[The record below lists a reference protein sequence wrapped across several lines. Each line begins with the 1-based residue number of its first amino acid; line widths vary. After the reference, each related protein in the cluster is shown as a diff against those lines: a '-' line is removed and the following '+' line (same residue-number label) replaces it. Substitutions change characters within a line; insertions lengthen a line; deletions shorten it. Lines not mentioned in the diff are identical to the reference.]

1 MSKYHNAF
9 QGFVKVFTGAKQPGV
24 KGSSTTI
31 IGVAP
36 SKNIKK
42 FQEQKEKIIKTTDA
56 YKKKVNDPEIKKKMN
71 ETTSKTL
78 GNISQILKG
87 KKVKKVEKKAMGG
100 RIGLKG
106 GGNDMGST
114 TNKSINS
121 LKNILE
127 NRKNRKKSKIS
138 SEQEEQKNMALQR
151 VKDRPYNPVDDFD
164 TYKKR
169 TQAMGGNVYTAAEM
183 KSKGG
188 RIGYKSGNKDGV
200 GRDHGGTTLKLKNK
214 KFFML
219 GDSKKDQKKYYDMS
233 RAGARDMNKT
243 GQGEKFRDATTVDKK
258 TGQIK
263 IKRDEKKAMGGRIG
277 RKLGGGMSDTQVK
290 RKYKNLGN
298 LPESIQIKIAGKKIA
313 KKV

>member
-42 FQEQKEKIIKTTDA
+42 FTEQKEKILKTTDK
-56 YKKKVNDPEIKKKMN
+56 YKSAVNDPEVKKKMSSGV
-71 ETTSKTL
+71 SKTL
-78 GNISQILKG
+78 SNISKIYKG
-87 KKVKKVEKKAMGG
+87 EPITKKVKKVEKKAMGG

-127 NRKNRKKSKIS
+127 DRKNRKMYKEKFPSMVDKGEIDLG
-138 SEQEEQKNMALQR
+138 EKKKKNIKNPMAEDR
-151 VKDRPYNPVDDFD
+151 ATEGKKDK
-164 TYKKR
+164 YKK
-169 TQAMGGNVYTAAEM
+169 MGFGKMMA
-183 KSKGG
+183 
-188 RIGYKSGNKDGV
+188 SGEI
-200 GRDHGGTTLKLKNK
+200 
-214 KFFML
+214 KF
-219 GDSKKDQKKYYDMS
+219 
-233 RAGARDMNKT
+233 AN
-243 GQGEKFRDATTVDKK
+243 
-258 TGQIK
+258 
-263 IKRDEKKAMGGRIG
+263 GGRIG
-277 RKLGGGMSDTQVK
+277 RKLGGGTKGGGTSDTQVK
-290 RKYKNLGN
+290 KKFKNLGN